1 MRRLELTVVQL
12 EEAKRFIQSDRIPY
26 IRLAL
31 LLLDNAAEVL
41 MHRAVQ
47 NEFIYSEWYAR
58 MAASLRSDP
67 YEDDEKRR
75 LLSRF
80 EPKVIPEKR
89 KRTLEREFNKKVDFL
104 SQERQHISIP
114 VARVLKHIHH
124 YRNEAYHNDRV
135 RPDSIRPAVLVLFD
149 VVCTLLATLQ
159 RHSTTWHG
167 GDSEAWLE
175 RYGFS
180 QFSYGA
186 DDIQTSI
193 SETFRVGLP
202 LDIEGIRAALTTH
215 LRSRLDGIEEC
226 IDFIMDNAQHDRS
239 REQVLKAVQYWNAN
253 RGRDPWGYAEPAF
266 MQFQPGNTLASIR
279 EWRQDVSA
287 LERVADKLELFNW
300 FADIEDEFE
309 PLEAALN
316 EVAGLIESAI
326 EAEVDRGR
334 GK

>member
-12 EEAKRFIQSDRIPY
+12 EEAKRFIQCDRIPY
-26 IRLAL
+26 LRLAL

-47 NEFIYSEWYAR
+47 SELIYSEWHAR
-58 MAASLRSDP
+58 MAATLRSDP
-67 YEDDEKRR
+67 YEDDEKQR
-75 LLSRF
+75 LLSQL

-89 KRTLEREFNKKVDFL
+89 KRDLERDFNKKVGFL

-114 VARVLKHIHH
+114 TARVLKHIHH

-135 RPDSIRPAVLVLFD
+135 RPDSIRHAVLILFD
-149 VVCTLLATLQ
+149 VACTLLATL
-159 RHSTTWHG
+159 RPHSTTWHG

-180 QFSYGA
+180 RFSYA
-186 DDIQTSI
+186 DDIQSRI
-193 SETFRVGLP
+193 SETLRVGLP

-215 LRSRLDGIEEC
+215 LRSRLDGIEES
-226 IDFIMDNAQHDRS
+226 IDFIVDNTQPDRG
-239 REQVLKAVQYWNAN
+239 REQVLKEVQYWNSDRAKA
-253 RGRDPWGYAEPAF
+253 PWGYAEAAF
-266 MQFQPGNTLASIR
+266 VQFRPENTLASIK
-279 EWRQDVSA
+279 EWRQDGSA
-287 LERVADKLELFNW
+287 LEGVADKLELFNW

-309 PLEAALN
+309 PLEALLN
-316 EVAGLIESAI
+316 EVAGLIEGAI
-326 EAEVDRGR
+326 EAEVDRRR